1 MEEAIAAA
9 PPLPNEYYDVPGR
22 GVRNISRNRRTTD
35 DRRPLMAALM
45 RIQATPSAW
54 FSLSSL
60 VFLWGS
66 PVTGRRSVPNQVRL
80 PSLPMAK
87 SGKLQTSLEYALAR
101 AILSG
106 LGILPRRAAIA
117 IGLTVGRIGY
127 FLSGSL
133 RRTGIRNLE
142 IAFPEMAEDE
152 RRRILRGCF
161 ESLGRLLGEFSQ
173 LARATPEKLRKLIEY
188 DEVGLAH
195 LREAEKNKR
204 GVIFLTGH
212 LGVWEL
218 HSFGWSAL
226 EYPLSFLVRPLDNP
240 RVEEMVEGIR
250 TRFGNRAIDKQSAAR
265 QALRVLRQGGTLGI
279 LSDLNTQ
286 TREGVFVPFFGKL
299 ACTTAGIATLALKT
313 DAVVIPTCAVWD
325 RKRKR
330 YFFHGDPPVELV
342 RTGDHNK
349 DVEVNTARFAA
360 AVERMIR
367 LYPDQ
372 WLWIHKRWKTR
383 PEGEVDVY
391 KQARGEKGNG

>member
-1 MEEAIAAA
+1 
-9 PPLPNEYYDVPGR
+9 
-22 GVRNISRNRRTTD
+22 
-35 DRRPLMAALM
+35 
-45 RIQATPSAW
+45 
-54 FSLSSL
+54 
-60 VFLWGS
+60 
-66 PVTGRRSVPNQVRL
+66 
-80 PSLPMAK
+80 MAK
-87 SGKLQTSLEYALAR
+87 PGKFQAAVEYAVAR

-106 LGILPRRAAIA
+106 LGILPRRAAIGV
-117 IGLTVGRIGY
+117 GLALGQIVSR
-127 FLSGSL
+127 LPGSL

-142 IAFPEMAEDE
+142 IAFPEMPEDE
-152 RRRILRGCF
+152 RLRLLRGSF
-161 ESLGRLLGEFSQ
+161 ASLGRLLGEFSQ
-173 LARATPEKLRKLIEY
+173 LPRATPESLRELIEY

-195 LREAEKNKR
+195 LREAERTKR

-240 RVEEMVEGIR
+240 RVEELIESIR

-313 DAVVIPTCAVWD
+313 DAVVIPTCAVWNKE
-325 RKRKR
+325 RQR

-342 RTGDHNK
+342 RTGDHEK
-349 DVEVNTARFAA
+349 DIEVNTARFAA
-360 AVERMIR
+360 AVERMVR

-383 PEGEVDVY
+383 PPGEPDVY
-391 KQARGEKGNG
+391 A

>member
-1 MEEAIAAA
+1 
-9 PPLPNEYYDVPGR
+9 
-22 GVRNISRNRRTTD
+22 
-35 DRRPLMAALM
+35 
-45 RIQATPSAW
+45 
-54 FSLSSL
+54 
-60 VFLWGS
+60 
-66 PVTGRRSVPNQVRL
+66 
-80 PSLPMAK
+80 MAK
-87 SGKLQTSLEYALAR
+87 AGKLQTTLEYAVAR
-101 AILSG
+101 TLLTALG
-106 LGILPRRAAIA
+106 LLPRRLAILV
-117 IGLTVGRIGY
+117 GLTVGRVGY
-127 FLSGSL
+127 RLLGRL
-133 RRTGIRNLE
+133 RKTGMRNLE
-142 IAFPEMAEDE
+142 IAFPDMPEAE
-152 RRRILRGCF
+152 RLQLLHGSY

-173 LARATPEKLRKLIEY
+173 LPRATPEKLRKIIEY

-195 LREAEKNKR
+195 LRAAEKNKR

-240 RVEEMVEGIR
+240 LIEEMIEAVR

-265 QALRVLRQGGTLGI
+265 QALRVLREGGTLGI

-313 DAVVIPTCAVWD
+313 DAVVIPTCAVWNKE
-325 RKRKR
+325 RQR

-342 RTGDHNK
+342 RTGDHHK
-349 DVEVNTARFAA
+349 DIEINTANFAA
-360 AVERMIR
+360 AVERMVR

-383 PEGEVDVY
+383 PPGEAEIY
-391 KQARGEKGNG
+391 Q

>member
-1 MEEAIAAA
+1 
-9 PPLPNEYYDVPGR
+9 
-22 GVRNISRNRRTTD
+22 
-35 DRRPLMAALM
+35 
-45 RIQATPSAW
+45 
-54 FSLSSL
+54 
-60 VFLWGS
+60 
-66 PVTGRRSVPNQVRL
+66 
-80 PSLPMAK
+80 MAK
-87 SGKLQTSLEYALAR
+87 PGKFQAAIEYAVAR
-101 AILSG
+101 TILSG
-106 LGILPRRAAIA
+106 LGILPRRAAIGV
-117 IGLTVGRIGY
+117 GLAVGQIASR
-127 FLSGSL
+127 LPGSL

-142 IAFPEMAEDE
+142 IAFPEMPEDE
-152 RRRILRGCF
+152 RLRLLRGSF
-161 ESLGRLLGEFSQ
+161 ASLGRLLGEFSQ
-173 LARATPEKLRKLIEY
+173 LPRATPETLREMIEY

-195 LREAEKNKR
+195 LREAERTKR

-240 RVEEMVEGIR
+240 RVEELIESIR

-313 DAVVIPTCAVWD
+313 DAVVIPTCAVWNKE
-325 RKRKR
+325 RQR

-342 RTGDHNK
+342 RTGDQEK
-349 DVEVNTARFAA
+349 DIEVNTARFAA
-360 AVERMIR
+360 AVERMVR

-383 PEGEVDVY
+383 PPGEPDVY
-391 KQARGEKGNG
+391 

>member
-1 MEEAIAAA
+1 
-9 PPLPNEYYDVPGR
+9 
-22 GVRNISRNRRTTD
+22 
-35 DRRPLMAALM
+35 
-45 RIQATPSAW
+45 
-54 FSLSSL
+54 
-60 VFLWGS
+60 
-66 PVTGRRSVPNQVRL
+66 
-80 PSLPMAK
+80 MAK
-87 SGKLQTSLEYALAR
+87 HGTLQITLEYALAR
-101 AILSG
+101 GILSALG
-106 LGILPRRAAIA
+106 LLPRRIA
-117 IGLTVGRIGY
+117 IGLGLGIGHLAY
-127 FLSGSL
+127 FFAGSL
-133 RRTGIRNLE
+133 RRTGQSNLRM
-142 IAFPEMAEDE
+142 AFPDMGEPE

-161 ESLGRLLGEFSQ
+161 LSLGRLLGEFSQ
-173 LARATPEKLRKLIEY
+173 LPYATPEKLRKLIEY

-212 LGVWEL
+212 LGSWEL

-240 RVEEMVEGIR
+240 RIEEMIERVR
-250 TRFGNRAIDKQSAAR
+250 TRFGNKAIDKKSAAR
-265 QALRVLRQGGTLGI
+265 QSLRVLREGGTLGI

-325 RKRKR
+325 KKQKR

-342 RTGDHNK
+342 RTGDHLR
-349 DVEVNTARFAA
+349 DVELNTARFTA
-360 AVERMIR
+360 AVERMVR

-383 PEGEVDVY
+383 PPGEPELY
-391 KQARGEKGNG
+391 R

>member
-1 MEEAIAAA
+1 MPKAE
-9 PPLPNEYYDVPGR
+9 
-22 GVRNISRNRRTTD
+22 RTQ
-35 DRRPLMAALM
+35 L
-45 RIQATPSAW
+45 
-54 FSLSSL
+54 
-60 VFLWGS
+60 
-66 PVTGRRSVPNQVRL
+66 
-80 PSLPMAK
+80 
-87 SGKLQTSLEYALAR
+87 
-101 AILSG
+101 
-106 LGILPRRAAIA
+106 
-117 IGLTVGRIGY
+117 
-127 FLSGSL
+127 
-133 RRTGIRNLE
+133 
-142 IAFPEMAEDE
+142 
-152 RRRILRGCF
+152 LRGCF
-161 ESLGRLLGEFSQ
+161 ASLGRLLGEFSQ
-173 LARATPEKLRKLIEY
+173 LPRATPESLRQIIEY

-240 RVEEMVEGIR
+240 RIEEMIEAVR

-265 QALRVLRQGGTLGI
+265 QSLRVLRQGGTLGI

-313 DAVVIPTCAVWD
+313 DAVVIPTCAVWN
-325 RKRKR
+325 KERKR

-342 RTGDHNK
+342 RTGDHEK
-349 DVEVNTARFAA
+349 DIEVNTARFAA
-360 AVERMIR
+360 AVERMVR

-383 PEGEVDVY
+383 PPGEPEIY
-391 KQARGEKGNG
+391 Q

>member
-1 MEEAIAAA
+1 
-9 PPLPNEYYDVPGR
+9 
-22 GVRNISRNRRTTD
+22 
-35 DRRPLMAALM
+35 
-45 RIQATPSAW
+45 
-54 FSLSSL
+54 
-60 VFLWGS
+60 
-66 PVTGRRSVPNQVRL
+66 
-80 PSLPMAK
+80 MAK
-87 SGKLQTSLEYALAR
+87 HGKLQIALEYALAR

-106 LGILPRRAAIA
+106 LGALPRPLAVGT
-117 IGLTVGRIGY
+117 GLTIGRLAYRLLGK
-127 FLSGSL
+127 L
-133 RRTGIRNLE
+133 RRTGERNLE
-142 IAFPEMAEDE
+142 IAFPELSEQE
-152 RRRILRGCF
+152 RRRLLRGSF
-161 ESLGRLLGEFSQ
+161 ISLGRLLGEFSQ
-173 LARATPEKLRKLIEY
+173 LPRATPAKLRALIEY

-212 LGVWEL
+212 LGCWEL

-240 RVEEMVEGIR
+240 RIEAMIEAIR

-265 QALRVLRQGGTLGI
+265 QSLRVLREGGTLGI

-313 DAVVIPTCAVWD
+313 NAVVIPTCAIWNPQ
-325 RKRKR
+325 RQR

-342 RTGDHNK
+342 RTGDHER
-349 DVEVNTARFAA
+349 DIQVNTAKFAA
-360 AVERMIR
+360 AVERMVR

-383 PEGEVDVY
+383 PPGEPEVY
-391 KQARGEKGNG
+391 QEKGGKGERGKRERSRLKTRKMKNEN